1 MILSIP
7 ADEVCRPFGCP
18 DADWCRGNRLCYWN
32 CKDDGDEMDTHTF
45 KIGDHV
51 RADHGPVTD
60 PTDTTGVVEKY
71 QDWWTMVR
79 MSRSQI
85 LMPFMEGELNAV

>member
-1 MILSIP
+1 
-7 ADEVCRPFGCP
+7 
-18 DADWCRGNRLCYWN
+18 
-32 CKDDGDEMDTHTF
+32 MDTHTF